1 MSTSRIALST
11 CIKNRITQIVPW
23 LMVLFIVV
31 SCAEQPPAFQ
41 DEPLV
46 RVRIMES
53 QEELRLTA
61 SDGFIL
67 QINGQEVR
75 AGSSLTV
82 VVDGDAGALASVA
95 DNEGGRWQV
104 REFRVES
111 AGEEFL
117 LEDVPYGVGWWWG
130 GREHRTYE
138 GQLHVYVDADSRLD
152 AVLHLPMESYLKGV
166 IPYEI
171 GPESPLEALKAQAV
185 AARAEIAQ
193 TMLTGK
199 YRGTYHDVCADV
211 ECQVFAGNNR
221 RSARSDSAVVLT
233 RAEVLVYGTEVI
245 DAYYASNC
253 GGMSEVVEKVWPWR
267 GGPKPY
273 LISRFDGP
281 EPSLEE
287 LHVQEVAAQA
297 ETAQTMLPG
306 VRTRSEGGPT
316 VVADVRHL
324 EETGQNMSFGG
335 YTQEEIGQNV
345 PASVYPRED
354 IDTWL
359 DHPPASWC
367 NPYVHTE
374 LPNWSKAN
382 FRWTREVTFSD
393 FREGFAAVD
402 SLQVLERG
410 ESGRI
415 HRLAV
420 WQQGSATE
428 LDFELAVRQM
438 VHPPL
443 RSSAFRWRETETGF
457 IFEGAG
463 WGHGVGMC
471 QSGAVAQ
478 AIAGRN
484 YAVILEHYFPGT
496 RLHKMF
502 E

>member
-11 CIKNRITQIVPW
+11 CIKNRITQILPW

-53 QEELRLTA
+53 QEELRLSA

-67 QINGQEVR
+67 HIQGQEVR

-82 VVDGDAGALASVA
+82 VVDGDAGAMASVA
-95 DNEGGRWQV
+95 DNEGGRWQA
-104 REFRVES
+104 REFRVGS

-117 LEDVPYGVGWWWG
+117 LEDVPFGVGWWWG

-152 AVLHLPMESYLKGV
+152 AVLHLPMETYLKGV

-199 YRGTYHDVCADV
+199 YRGAYHDVCADV

-281 EPSLEE
+281 EPSGA
-287 LHVQEVAAQA
+287 HPRG
-297 ETAQTMLPG
+297 ETGQTISSG
-306 VRTRSEGGPT
+306 AYT
-316 VVADVRHL
+316 L
-324 EETGQNMSFGG
+324 EETGQNVLVSAH
-335 YTQEEIGQNV
+335 T
-345 PASVYPRED
+345 RED

-367 NPYVHTE
+367 NPYLHTE

-393 FREGFAAVD
+393 FREDFDAVD
-402 SLQVLERG
+402 SLQVIERG

-420 WQQGSATE
+420 WQQGTATE

-443 RSSAFRWRETETGF
+443 RSSAFRWMHTDTGF
-457 IFEGAG
+457 VFEGAG

-478 AIAGRN
+478 AIAGRD

-496 RLHKMF
+496 RLHKIF

>member
-1 MSTSRIALST
+1 MTDRDGGSWQASEL
-11 CIKNRITQIVPW
+11 W
-23 LMVLFIVV
+23 L
-31 SCAEQPPAFQ
+31 
-41 DEPLV
+41 
-46 RVRIMES
+46 ES
-53 QEELRLTA
+53 V
-61 SDGFIL
+61 
-67 QINGQEVR
+67 GQE
-75 AGSSLTV
+75 
-82 VVDGDAGALASVA
+82 
-95 DNEGGRWQV
+95 
-104 REFRVES
+104 
-111 AGEEFL
+111 FL
-117 LEDVPYGVGWWWG
+117 VEDVPFGVGWWWG

-138 GQLHVYVDADSRLD
+138 GRLHVYVDSSGRLD
-152 AVLHLPMESYLKGV
+152 AVLHLPMETYLKGV

-185 AARAEIAQ
+185 AARSEI
-193 TMLTGK
+193 
-199 YRGTYHDVCADV
+199 
-211 ECQVFAGNNR
+211 
-221 RSARSDSAVVLT
+221 
-233 RAEVLVYGTEVI
+233 
-245 DAYYASNC
+245 
-253 GGMSEVVEKVWPWR
+253 
-267 GGPKPY
+267 
-273 LISRFDGP
+273 
-281 EPSLEE
+281 
-287 LHVQEVAAQA
+287 AAQA
-297 ETAQTMLPG
+297 ETAQTMIPG
-306 VRTRSEGGPT
+306 VRTRAEGGTT

-324 EETGQNMSFGG
+324 AENEQTMSSGMH
-335 YTQEEIGQNV
+335 
-345 PASVYPRED
+345 PRED

-359 DHPPASWC
+359 DYPPASWC

-382 FRWTREVTFSD
+382 FRWTREVTFID

-420 WQQGSATE
+420 WQHGSATE

-478 AIAGRN
+478 ALAGRDH
-484 YAVILEHYFPGT
+484 AVILEHYFPGT
-496 RLHKMF
+496 RLHRMF